1 MKNCYDNKSFN
12 EFMNQ
17 DFGFLANWINTL
29 NAYEFVSIAT
39 LIGMAIAPTLSIN
52 QQNSLGN
59 FFEQLGQTILTI
71 SAQSQTVKHKM
82 KQKSPVSKN
91 NITDVESEIDKI
103 KDELIQLRKDALMN
117 DNI

>member
-1 MKNCYDNKSFN
+1 MKNSYDNKAFN
-12 EFMNQ
+12 EFMSQ
-17 DFGFLANWINTL
+17 DFGALANWINTL

-39 LIGMAIAPTLSIN
+39 LLGMAITPALSIN

-59 FFEQLGQTILTI
+59 FFEQMGQTILTI

-82 KQKSPVSKN
+82 KQNSPVSKN
-91 NITDVESEIDKI
+91 EITDVEDEINKI

-117 DNI
+117 DNV